1 MAEGI
6 DPDVRVAHD
15 DRGRLVAVEFHGL
28 PFVPQRTFVVTSET
42 APVTR
47 GGHVADCRQM
57 IILVAGRIELRTS
70 GPGEPRVTVLDRPG
84 ASVEVR
90 PEDYID
96 YDLMEP
102 GSTIPVL
109 ADRPYSRL
117 STIEEL

>member
-1 MAEGI
+1 MADEVL
-6 DPDVRVAHD
+6 PDVRVAHD
-15 DRGRLVAVEFHGL
+15 DRGRLVAVEFDGL
-28 PFVPQRTFVVTSET
+28 PFVPQRTFVVTSES

-47 GGHVADCRQM
+47 GGHVADCREV
-57 IILVAGRIELRTS
+57 IVLVAGRIELRLA
-70 GPGEPRVTVLDRPG
+70 GRGEAWITVLDTPG
-84 ASVEVR
+84 ASVEVG

-102 GSTIPVL
+102 GSTILVL

>member
-1 MAEGI
+1 MAEGAL
-6 DPDVRVAHD
+6 PDVRVAHD
-15 DRGRLVAVEFHGL
+15 DRGRLVAVEFDGL

-47 GGHVADCRQM
+47 GGHVADCREV
-57 IILVAGRIELRTS
+57 IVLVAGRIELRMV
-70 GPGEPRVTVLDRPG
+70 GRGEAWITVLDTPG
-84 ASVEVR
+84 ASVEVG

-102 GSTIPVL
+102 GSTIMVL